1 MISEREPDEDILAA
15 VKKGLEDIDAGRT
28 VDAEELFE
36 WLARR
41 YEHEESELSPLNPPQ

>member
-15 VKKGLEDIDAGRT
+15 VKKGLEDVDAGRT
-28 VDAEELFE
+28 VDAEEFFE

-41 YEHEESELSPLNPPQ
+41 YEYENSELPPLVPPQ